1 MTKKTTELDNVKKA
15 TAIMFAALVK
25 LEDTAPG
32 LNEGFVVNLDTAY
45 TKIREDSD
53 DLNALE
59 TISWTRSMIT
69 GFDIVSGQTKPFF
82 D

>member
-1 MTKKTTELDNVKKA
+1 MTKKTTERDNA
-15 TAIMFAALVK
+15 RTAAAIMFAALVK